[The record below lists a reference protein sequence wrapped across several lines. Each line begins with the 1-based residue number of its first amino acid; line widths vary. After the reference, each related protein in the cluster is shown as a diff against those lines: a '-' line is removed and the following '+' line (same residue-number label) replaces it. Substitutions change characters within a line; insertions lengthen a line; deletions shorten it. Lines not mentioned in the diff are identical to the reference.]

1 MEHADFT
8 RSLREQYDA
17 LRALIAATD
26 LTSPVPTC
34 PGWTVEA
41 LARHVARTHAWSI
54 RAALTPP
61 DTTSPP
67 RPEEGPE
74 DWSELLDWWDERFTE
89 LLRVLTTEDP
99 SRPSWTFIGPGA
111 VSFWAR
117 RQTHETAVHRLDAE
131 HASHA
136 ALGTDVPVLLF
147 PPDLAADGVDEYL
160 TTMLT
165 RQHLTKPNELS
176 GRAVLHAADA
186 SRSWLLRLT
195 PGEAPE
201 VGPLEG
207 SAVDEDVT
215 AAGTADS
222 LYRLVWARPSHAVV
236 TGRGDLLRALPRP

>member
-17 LRALIAATD
+17 LRALIAAAD
-26 LTSPVPTC
+26 PSAPVPTC

-61 DTTSPP
+61 DTDSPP
-67 RPEEGPE
+67 RPKEGPE
-74 DWSELLDWWDERFTE
+74 DWPELLAWWDERFSE
-89 LLRVLTTEDP
+89 LVRVLSTEDP
-99 SRPSWTFIGPGA
+99 SRPAWTFVGPGDLA
-111 VSFWAR
+111 FWAR
-117 RQTHETAVHRLDAE
+117 RQTHETAVHRLDGE
-131 HASHA
+131 HAVRA
-136 ALGTDVPVLLF
+136 GDVPPLLF

-176 GRAVLHAADA
+176 GRVVLHAADA

-195 PGEAPE
+195 PGEAPR
-201 VGPLEG
+201 VGALDG
-207 SAVDEDVT
+207 AAVDEDVVV
-215 AAGTADS
+215 AGTADS
-222 LYRLVWARPSHAVV
+222 LYRLVWDRPSHAVV